1 MLRLQK
7 IVKNYKVA
15 DTEVQALKGVDLSF
29 RKSEFVSILGPSGCG
44 KTTMLNIIGGLDK
57 YTSGDLHING
67 KSTKAFSD
75 RDWDVYRNH
84 RVGFI
89 FQSYNLIPH
98 QTILGNVEL
107 ALTIAGIKKEERI
120 RRAKK
125 AIDRVGLK
133 GQYYKKPNQLSG
145 GQCQRV
151 AIARALVN
159 EPEILL
165 ADEPTGAL
173 DTQTSVQIMELIKEI
188 SKDKLVIMVTHNPE
202 LANKYSTRIINL
214 LDGEVL
220 ADSNPFSETEE
231 IKEVEKLKDEVNEDT
246 KKKEKAKMSFG
257 KAFRLSLRNLYSK
270 MKRTMMVIVAGS
282 IGIVGVSA
290 VLAFSTGIQT
300 FISSMEN
307 DMLSGNP
314 VYITSSTL
322 DYATIMGSS
331 MEAMLPS
338 GEDEKEEDTS
348 KAFVNSLVES
358 LTKMNGVTTQNS
370 ITQEYMDFLEKM
382 PDGTCDIVKYNY
394 GYQISPN
401 LFTDFRTNDGKTHQ
415 MSISAIQATYAS
427 VLNEIENL
435 SDYAAMIKSVS
446 VMTEIPSDSEYLLN
460 QYDVVYIEDGY
471 DLEKV
476 LNDKT
481 SLIAV
486 VSQNGNT
493 LNDLELA
500 EYGYFS
506 QEQFVNYCYKV
517 SGDKAYNPNPMLQV
531 PEYIEYDTLAQK
543 TFTWYPNDVVYTRG
557 NDNEDLGAKFY
568 ASAYADGTLANKTDA
583 AYENYRRDAFM
594 KGDDTVDLNVKC
606 VLKLKPSLHFGC
618 LSSGG
623 LYYTN
628 ELSKH
633 IRDYTYG
640 NSSKGIGM
648 SEIVDVATSQQGIVY
663 NLEMGFEFRFS
674 SEDPIRLDSTY
685 LSENGGMMD
694 YIGQLL
700 GGASN
705 KKVHSYALSSLG
717 GSKFPQS
724 IFFYCSDFEKK
735 QTLTDY
741 LDVWN
746 KNSEHNL
753 YQIDTNGFYI
763 EKVEHED
770 GTEETLYYY
779 RDEDTN
785 KYYRINVDED
795 GFAKDKKGNQYR
807 ISKDSS
813 GHTGFYMR
821 EADMFGEKFTMDG
834 TIVIDKATNTTV
846 NAYSIL
852 SSDLLGDKLS
862 ENNSN
867 FGFLTAVEGKGDLIY
882 SIKHEYEDGTS
893 EYSYYMKV
901 PRKNYY
907 EVMLDKSGN
916 VLSKSEGYTQYRY
929 NELDNSFYELSY
941 KESEGKYEKIETL
954 VEYDE
959 QSKVYASDDA
969 YSYANVAKDPKYTIF
984 GNEYTLLTNGL
995 YVDLSSIQGLSQEDI
1010 TVNQDDYTVTI
1021 NDYSK
1026 FKFYYLDTQDTGVD
1040 YFEVE
1045 FDEDGYL
1052 LSKNNVRTFIE
1063 LYYGDNLDQNLLDSY
1078 FSDRYLIEETGELK
1092 CVNMKFSDNAQLVSE
1107 LINKG
1112 ILLEELTDLE
1122 RLSLDDSLKIQ
1133 YTDMIGLIITMVNTL
1148 IDIVTYALIVF
1159 TSLSLVVSTVMIGI
1173 ITYVSVVERIKE
1185 IGVIRSLGG
1194 RKKDVA
1200 NLFIA
1205 ETFIIGTLS
1214 GLFGIGITAILAA
1227 IANSIIGSLSGVY
1240 NIAILRLDHVLLM
1253 IGLSMVLTLISG
1265 VMPAR
1270 AAAGKDPVN
1279 ALRSE

>member
-7 IVKNYKVA
+7 IRKNYKVA
-15 DTEVQALKGVDLSF
+15 DTEVAALKGIDLSF

-67 KSTKAFSD
+67 KSTKSFTD

-84 RVGFI
+84 RIGFI

-107 ALTIAGIKKEERI
+107 ALTIAGMKKEERI

-202 LANKYSTRIINL
+202 LAQKYSTRIINL
-214 LDGEVL
+214 LDGEVIN
-220 ADSNPFSETEE
+220 DSNPFTEQEE
-231 IKEVEKLKDEVNEDT
+231 IEEVERLKEVVDEES

-270 MKRTMMVIVAGS
+270 LHRTMMVVVAGS

-290 VLAFSTGIQT
+290 VLAFSTGIQN

-307 DMLSGNP
+307 DMLSGYP
-314 VYITSSTL
+314 VYITSSSL
-322 DYATIMGSS
+322 DYSTIMGSTMDS
-331 MEAMLPS
+331 MMSMGKP
-338 GEDEKEEDTS
+338 EKQEDTS
-348 KAFVNSLVES
+348 KIYINSLVES
-358 LTKMNGVTTQNS
+358 LTKMNGVTTQNQV
-370 ITQEYMDFLEKM
+370 TQEYLDFLEEM
-382 PDGTCDIVKYNY
+382 PEGVCDVVKYNY
-394 GYQISPN
+394 GYEIAPN
-401 LFTDFRTNDGKTHQ
+401 LFTDFRTNDGKTHK

-427 VLNEIENL
+427 VLDEIEGL
-435 SDYAAMIKSVS
+435 SDYANMISSVS
-446 VMTEIPSDSEYLLN
+446 VMTEIPSNSEYLLE
-460 QYDVVYIEDGY
+460 QYDVVYIEGGY
-471 DLEKV
+471 TLEDVINNKE
-476 LNDKT
+476 

-486 VSQNGNT
+486 VTKNGNA

-506 QEQFVNYCYKV
+506 QEQFLNYCYKV
-517 SGDKAYNPNPMLQV
+517 AGDKLYNPNSLLQL
-531 PEYIEYDTLAQK
+531 PDYMDYETLANK
-543 TFTWYPNDVVYTRG
+543 TFTWYPNDVVYTRS
-557 NDNEDLGAKFY
+557 NDSSDLGAKFY
-568 ASAYADGTLANKTDA
+568 ASAYADGTLANKGA
-583 AYENYRRDAFM
+583 GYENYARSAFS

-606 VLKLKPSLHFGC
+606 VLKLKDNLSFGC
-618 LSSGG
+618 LSAGG

-640 NSSKGIGM
+640 NEKENIPM
-648 SEIVDVATSQQGIVY
+648 SEIVSVATDQQGIIY
-663 NLEMGFEFRFS
+663 NLEMGYEFRFS
-674 SEDPIRLDSTY
+674 QDEPITLEKTFLNTS
-685 LSENGGMMD
+685 GGMMD
-694 YIGQLL
+694 Y
-700 GGASN
+700 
-705 KKVHSYALSSLG
+705 LSQMLG
-717 GSKFPQS
+717 GSSEKKVYSYAITSMGGSEFPTS
-724 IFFYCSDFEKK
+724 IYFYCGDFATKEK
-735 QTLTDY
+735 LTNY
-741 LDVWN
+741 LDIWN
-746 KNSEHNL
+746 ENSEHNL
-753 YQIDTNGFYI
+753 YKVDANGFYTV
-763 EKVEHED
+763 KKHHED
-770 GTEETLYYY
+770 GTEEVIYYY
-779 RDEDTN
+779 KNEDTN
-785 KYYRINVDED
+785 KYYKVTVDED
-795 GFAKDKKGNQYR
+795 GFAKDAKGNKYK
-807 ISKDSS
+807 IAKDSS

-821 EADMFGEKFTMDG
+821 EADVYGEKFTMDG
-834 TIVIDKATNTTV
+834 TITLDEATNTKV
-846 NAYSIL
+846 NAYSLL
-852 SSDLLGDKLS
+852 SSDILGDKLS
-862 ENNSN
+862 PYNANYE
-867 FGFLTAVEGKGDLIY
+867 FLTKVEGKGDLIY
-882 SIKHEYEDGTS
+882 QIEHKYEDGSTD
-893 EYSYYMKV
+893 YSYYMKV
-901 PRKNYY
+901 QRKNFY
-907 EVMLDKSGN
+907 ELMLDKEGN
-916 VLSKSEGYTQYRY
+916 VLAKNDGYTRYRY
-929 NELDNSFYELSY
+929 NESDNSFYEVKY
-941 KESEGKYEKIETL
+941 NPGENGYVKEETIL
-954 VEYDE
+954 EYDD
-959 QSKVYASDDA
+959 QYIVYSNQEAS
-969 YSYANVAKDPKYTIF
+969 SYANVEKNPTYTIM

-995 YVDLSSIQGLSQEDI
+995 YVDLSSIQGLTQNDI
-1010 TVNQDDYTVTI
+1010 TVNQEEKTITI

-1045 FDEDGYL
+1045 FDESGYL

-1063 LYYGDNLDQNLLDSY
+1063 MYYGENTDLSILDGY
-1078 FSDRYLIEETGELK
+1078 FSDRYLIDEEGKLK
-1092 CVNMKFSDNAQLVSE
+1092 CVNMKFSDNAQLVAE
-1107 LINKG
+1107 LMNKQ
-1112 ILLEELTDLE
+1112 ILTEELTDLTLLE
-1122 RLSLDDSLKIQ
+1122 LDDSLKIQ
-1133 YTDMIGLIITMVNTL
+1133 YTDMIGLIIAMVNTL

-1194 RKKDVA
+1194 RKQDVA
-1200 NLFIA
+1200 NLFVA

-1214 GLFGIGITAILAA
+1214 GLFGIGITALIAF
-1227 IANSIIGSLSGVY
+1227 IANQIIGSLSGIY
-1240 NIAILRLDHVLLM
+1240 NIAILTTEHTLIM
-1253 IGLSMVLTLISG
+1253 IALSMILTLISG

-1270 AAAGKDPVN
+1270 SAARKDPVN